1 MKTVRPGLF
10 VYLFVVVSF
19 LLLAGCGGLSSRTS
33 AASPMP
39 APSASPTPTPVS
51 SAKLVYTITG
61 SGVAGFTLQSDAKL
75 QPIPSL
81 ASAGNLDKTQ
91 LVVSPDGQWLFTIT
105 GCPPSLCAD
114 RGAVFSQ
121 SIRSDGTLGTPT
133 MVIPSSQ
140 LIIGVVIDQ
149 SSRFVY
155 ALSDVVRVPPV
166 DPSTGCSSITQ
177 VLTAYALG
185 TGGGLAPLNSTVAT
199 VNTGDCPLAS
209 GGFPITT
216 LVGFHQDTTGN
227 FLLLTHDDLGRGSD
241 SPSLFSIPVAAN
253 GTLGALKTTPIGQF
267 TNPGRN
273 VIAGQYLVTNEQ
285 QNVLTGP
292 IPSHTT
298 NTFRLQNGDFQLA
311 FQCPASVSACVD
323 VVALAASPNGKVV
336 YTLSGATAGVP
347 LPALTVNAL
356 TLDSSTGALVPFGKS
371 VTLPSGAFSFQF
383 PQLVPSLV
391 TVDSQG
397 SFLFVSRN
405 NDSTI
410 TTIALD
416 PTTGA
421 LGTAVDSPAG
431 ALPNAIVSAT
441 R

>member
-51 SAKLVYTITG
+51 SAKLVYTVAG

-91 LVVSPDGQWLFTIT
+91 LVVSPDAQWLFTIT

-114 RGAVFSQ
+114 RGEVFSQ

-140 LIIGVVIDQ
+140 LITGFVIDQ
-149 SSRFVY
+149 SSRFAY
-155 ALSDVVRVPPV
+155 ALSEVVRVPPV

-209 GGFPITT
+209 GGFPFTT

-241 SPSLFSIPVAAN
+241 SPSLLSIPVAAN
-253 GTLGALKTTPIGQF
+253 GTLGALKTTPIGF
-267 TNPGRN
+267 TNPGRS
-273 VIAGQYLVTNEQ
+273 VIAGQYLVTNDQ

-292 IPSHTT
+292 IPPHTT
-298 NTFRLQNGDFQLA
+298 NTFRLQNGDFQLV
-311 FQCPASVSACVD
+311 FQCPASVSACLE

-336 YTLSGATAGVP
+336 YTLSGATEGVP

-356 TLDSSTGALVPFGKS
+356 TLDSSTGVLVPFGKS
-371 VTLPSGAFSFQF
+371 VALPSGAFSFQF

-416 PTTGA
+416 PITGA